1 MKKFTK
7 GIWICSYNK
16 TNLEIIIESNIFD
29 WFTIDLEHSA
39 LSVNECFDL
48 VSFIKAHKKE
58 CFVRMNDLNHS
69 SIKKI
74 LDFGVDGLILPLVKN
89 KEDLSSIIDSVYYP
103 PKGSRGTGLFR
114 AQRHGNKFKEYVD
127 YEIHKTKIIL
137 QIEHIEAI
145 NNLECFLENDDVYGL
160 LIGPYDLS
168 ASLGMPGNFESN
180 EFIHAID
187 RFEKLCLESKKNI
200 GFHLPHPNIEKYK
213 SLKDKGYNFIGYSTD
228 IILFQEQINLI
239 SKDLKQFD

>member
-1 MKKFTK
+1 MKKFTQ

-16 TNLEIIIESNIFD
+16 INLEIIIESNIYD

-39 LSVNECFDL
+39 LSISECYDL
-48 VSFIKAHKKE
+48 VSFIQAHKKE
-58 CFVRMNDLNHS
+58 CYVRMNDLNNS

-74 LDFGVDGLILPLVKN
+74 LDFGVDGLILPMVKN
-89 KEDLSSIIDSVYYP
+89 ENDLNSIIESVYYP
-103 PKGSRGTGLFR
+103 PQGSRGTGLFR

-127 YEIHKTKIIL
+127 ETINKTKLIL

-145 NNLECFLENDDVYGL
+145 NNLECFLKSDNVYGL

-168 ASLGMPGNFESN
+168 SSLGKPGNFESN
-180 EFIHAID
+180 DFIEALD
-187 RFEKLCLESKKNI
+187 RFEKLCLNSKKNI
-200 GFHLPHPNIEKYK
+200 GFHLPHPDIEKFK
-213 SLKDKGYNFIGYSTD
+213 SLKAKGYNFIGFSTD

-239 SKDLKQFD
+239 AESLKQVN